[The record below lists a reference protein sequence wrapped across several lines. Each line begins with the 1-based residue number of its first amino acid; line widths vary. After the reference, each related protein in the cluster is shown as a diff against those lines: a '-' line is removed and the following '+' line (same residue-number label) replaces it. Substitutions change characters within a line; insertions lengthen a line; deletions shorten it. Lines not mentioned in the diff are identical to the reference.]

1 MHEGEGE
8 NTGEIHLKRIVHN
21 VQVVID
27 MEPEEAVSRVIVI
40 TCLTSPRSHIGSWA
54 DGEAGTKVVEGGSW
68 ESLGENVGEL

>member
-40 TCLTSPRSHIGSWA
+40 TCLTLPLAFFAVLLLSLPVLFL
-54 DGEAGTKVVEGGSW
+54 TK
-68 ESLGENVGEL
+68 